1 MNEALIELVEQLMEF
16 GYGDPV
22 RLESI
27 LKKLKT
33 EEPAYPSD
41 RRYVDMLVSKYL
53 YPHVEEDEYQKKS
66 TVGSLEKKIQT
77 MKQRYAGETKPS
89 DSHLADICPKCG
101 TLVPRMFSFCSRC
114 GAFHDEHNFIDT
126 RKSISKKEKL
136 ETVFQ
141 QDPTLKSCIACGSG
155 IFRIHDFCPRCGV
168 YQGKNSSQTI
178 PKRPLKQKRYAG
190 LGIVG
195 IIFIILGGIS
205 TMFLF
210 GYSNL
215 CSSIIGIFAQLINQQ
230 TQQIC
235 TMIQTWYFIGIIVLI
250 VGIILLTVRAAK
262 ISSLK
267 KRLGR

>member
-16 GYGDPV
+16 GYGDPI

-27 LKKLKT
+27 LNRLKT
-33 EEPAYPSD
+33 EESAYPTD

-66 TVGSLEKKIQT
+66 TVGSLEKKIQNA
-77 MKQRYAGETKPS
+77 KQRYEGEAKPS
-89 DSHLADICPKCG
+89 DGHLVDLCPKCG

-126 RKSISKKEKL
+126 RKTISKKEKL
-136 ETVFQ
+136 ETKQ
-141 QDPTLKSCIACGSG
+141 YSQDTALKSCIACGSG
-155 IFRIHDFCPRCGV
+155 IFRIHDFCPSCGA
-168 YQGKNSSQTI
+168 YQGKNSSKAIQ
-178 PKRPLKQKRYAG
+178 KRPLKQKRYAG
-190 LGIVG
+190 LAIVG

-215 CSSIIGIFAQLINQQ
+215 CSSIIGMFAQIINQS

-235 TMIQTWYFIGIIVLI
+235 SMIQTWYFIGIIVLI
-250 VGIILLTVRAAK
+250 VGVILLTVRAAK
-262 ISSLK
+262 
-267 KRLGR
+267 KRH

>member
-1 MNEALIELVEQLMEF
+1 MKEALIELVEQLMEF

-27 LKKLKT
+27 LNRLKT
-33 EEPAYPSD
+33 EEDAYPTD

-53 YPHVEEDEYQKKS
+53 YPHVEEDEYAKKS

-77 MKQRYAGETKPS
+77 AKQRYEGGTTS
-89 DSHLADICPKCG
+89 TNGHLADLCPKCG
-101 TLVPRMFSFCSRC
+101 TLVPLMFSFCSRC

-126 RKSISKKEKL
+126 RKSMQQKGKL
-136 ETVFQ
+136 GATQ
-141 QDPTLKSCIACGSG
+141 SRQ
-155 IFRIHDFCPRCGV
+155 
-168 YQGKNSSQTI
+168 
-178 PKRPLKQKRYAG
+178 AG
-190 LGIVG
+190 LAIVG

-215 CSSIIGIFAQLINQQ
+215 CSSIVGIFAQIIQQQ

-235 TMIQTWYFIGIIVLI
+235 SMIQTWYFIGVIVLI
-250 VGIILLTVRAAK
+250 IGIILLAVRAAK
-262 ISSLK
+262 IRHQK
-267 KRLGR
+267 KVTPNKIS